1 MLLLERTSM
10 SDFEMLMV
18 VLTIIGLV
26 LISNQGHKNNL
37 LFALTGIF
45 EGYF

>member
-1 MLLLERTSM
+1 MLLLERNSM

-26 LISNQGHKNNL
+26 LISNQDHKK
-37 LFALTGIF
+37 
-45 EGYF
+45 

>member
-26 LISNQGHKNNL
+26 LISTQDHK
-37 LFALTGIF
+37 T
-45 EGYF
+45 

>member
-26 LISNQGHKNNL
+26 LISTQDHK
-37 LFALTGIF
+37 
-45 EGYF
+45 E

>member
-1 MLLLERTSM
+1 M

-26 LISNQGHKNNL
+26 LISTQDHKNNL

>member
-10 SDFEMLMV
+10 SDFEMLMI

-26 LISNQGHKNNL
+26 LISTQDYKK
-37 LFALTGIF
+37 
-45 EGYF
+45 

>member
-10 SDFEMLMV
+10 SDFERLMV

-26 LISNQGHKNNL
+26 LISNQGHKK
-37 LFALTGIF
+37 
-45 EGYF
+45 

>member
-26 LISNQGHKNNL
+26 LINTQDHKK
-37 LFALTGIF
+37 
-45 EGYF
+45 

>member
-18 VLTIIGLV
+18 VLTIIDLV
-26 LISNQGHKNNL
+26 LISTQDHKK
-37 LFALTGIF
+37 
-45 EGYF
+45 

>member
-1 MLLLERTSM
+1 M

-26 LISNQGHKNNL
+26 LISTQDHKK
-37 LFALTGIF
+37 
-45 EGYF
+45 

>member
-18 VLTIIGLV
+18 VLTIIG
-26 LISNQGHKNNL
+26 
-37 LFALTGIF
+37 
-45 EGYF
+45 

>member
-26 LISNQGHKNNL
+26 LISTQDHTK
-37 LFALTGIF
+37 
-45 EGYF
+45 

>member
-26 LISNQGHKNNL
+26 SISNQGHKK
-37 LFALTGIF
+37 
-45 EGYF
+45 

>member
-18 VLTIIGLV
+18 VLTIISLV
-26 LISNQGHKNNL
+26 LISNQDHKK
-37 LFALTGIF
+37 
-45 EGYF
+45 

>member
-1 MLLLERTSM
+1 M

-26 LISNQGHKNNL
+26 LSTQDPHKK
-37 LFALTGIF
+37 
-45 EGYF
+45 

>member
-26 LISNQGHKNNL
+26 LISTQDH
-37 LFALTGIF
+37 
-45 EGYF
+45 

>member
-26 LISNQGHKNNL
+26 LISTQD
-37 LFALTGIF
+37 
-45 EGYF
+45 

>member
-1 MLLLERTSM
+1 M

-26 LISNQGHKNNL
+26 LISNQGHKK
-37 LFALTGIF
+37 
-45 EGYF
+45 

>member
-10 SDFEMLMV
+10 SDFEMLII

-26 LISNQGHKNNL
+26 
-37 LFALTGIF
+37 
-45 EGYF
+45 

>member
-18 VLTIIGLV
+18 VLTIIALV
-26 LISNQGHKNNL
+26 LISTQDHKK
-37 LFALTGIF
+37 
-45 EGYF
+45 

>member
-1 MLLLERTSM
+1 MLLLERTNM

-26 LISNQGHKNNL
+26 LISTQDYKK
-37 LFALTGIF
+37 
-45 EGYF
+45 

>member
-18 VLTIIGLV
+18 ILTIIGLV
-26 LISNQGHKNNL
+26 FISTQDHKK
-37 LFALTGIF
+37 
-45 EGYF
+45 

>member
-26 LISNQGHKNNL
+26 LISTQDHEK
-37 LFALTGIF
+37 
-45 EGYF
+45 

>member
-26 LISNQGHKNNL
+26 LISIQDHKK
-37 LFALTGIF
+37 
-45 EGYF
+45 

>member
-18 VLTIIGLV
+18 VISIISLV
-26 LISNQGHKNNL
+26 LISNNDHKK
-37 LFALTGIF
+37 
-45 EGYF
+45 

>member
-18 VLTIIGLV
+18 VLTIICLV
-26 LISNQGHKNNL
+26 LISTQDHKK
-37 LFALTGIF
+37 
-45 EGYF
+45 

>member
-10 SDFEMLMV
+10 SDFEMLIV

-26 LISNQGHKNNL
+26 LISNQDQKK
-37 LFALTGIF
+37 
-45 EGYF
+45 